1 MSVTLNG
8 NFGAVYQPDVLTA
21 GNIVDA
27 DQTVNNSTTL
37 VTVPQFTIP
46 IGANERVLLRYNI
59 QFLTGATADF
69 KYFVDAPAS
78 PTMFRQ
84 SALSVDPAGAV
95 AGGAILTAESNT
107 ASVLSTSAGG
117 GFLLLENVVVNG
129 STAGN
134 IVFQFAQNAAE
145 ATNTTIRAGSF
156 LEYRYF

>member
-1 MSVTLNG
+1 MSLTLNG

-27 DQTVNNSTTL
+27 DQSVISSTTL

-46 IGANERVLLRYNI
+46 IGANERVLLRYSI
-59 QFLTGATADF
+59 QFSCGATGDL

-78 PTMFRQ
+78 PTLFRQ
-84 SALSVDPAGAV
+84 ASLSVDPAGAV

-107 ASVLSTSAGG
+107 ASVVSAAAGG
-117 GFLLLENVVVNG
+117 GLLLLNVVVANG
-129 STAGN
+129 TTAGN
-134 IVFQFAQNAAE
+134 IVFQFAQNSSE
-145 ATNTTIRAGSF
+145 AVNTTIRQGSY

>member
-1 MSVTLNG
+1 MSLTLNG

-27 DQTVNNSTTL
+27 DQSVISSTTL

-46 IGANERVLLRYNI
+46 LGANERVILRYNI
-59 QFLTGATADF
+59 QFSAGATGDL

-78 PTMFRQ
+78 PTLFRQ
-84 SALSVDPAGAV
+84 AALSVDPAGAV

-107 ASVLSTSAGG
+107 ASVVSASAGG
-117 GFLLLENVVVNG
+117 GLLLLEVVVANG

-134 IVFQFAQNAAE
+134 VTFQFAQNASE
-145 ATNTTIRAGSF
+145 AVNTTIRQGSY

>member
-1 MSVTLNG
+1 MSLTLNG
-8 NFGAVYQPDVLTA
+8 NFGAVYQPDILTA

-46 IGANERVLLRYNI
+46 IGKNERVLLRYNI
-59 QFLTGATADF
+59 QFTTGATADF

-78 PTMFRQ
+78 PTLFRQ
-84 SALSVDPAGAV
+84 ASLSVDPAGAV

-107 ASVLSTSAGG
+107 ASVVSASAGG
-117 GFLLLENVVVNG
+117 GFLLLEVIVANG

-134 IVFQFAQNAAE
+134 ITFQFAQNAAE
-145 ATNTTIRAGSF
+145 ATNTQVRQGSF